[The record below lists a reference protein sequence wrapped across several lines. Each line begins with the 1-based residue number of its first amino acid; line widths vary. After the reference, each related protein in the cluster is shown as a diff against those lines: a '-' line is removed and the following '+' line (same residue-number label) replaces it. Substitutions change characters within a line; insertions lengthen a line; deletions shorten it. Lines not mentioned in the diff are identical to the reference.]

1 MDPLVTPIQP
11 EGLPDCGH
19 PDWQVGCPRCFLE
32 LKGLAKGNI
41 QATTAEAQMEGAVLM
56 NWHVIMVVADM
67 EKQLM
72 PMLRSLALDE
82 VKLAKELIASL
93 QALRRHLIQLG
104 AVPGK
109 MEQALQS
116 AAVVAREVD
125 ALVRSEEA
133 ASSKS
138 SLVITDAA

>member
-1 MDPLVTPIQP
+1 MIPVAPP
-11 EGLPDCGH
+11 EALPDCGH

-67 EKQLM
+67 EKQMIPL
-72 PMLRSLALDE
+72 LQSLELDK
-82 VKLAKELIASL
+82 VRLAKELIANL
-93 QALRRHLIQLG
+93 QALRRYCIQLG
-104 AVPGK
+104 AVPGR
-109 MEQALQS
+109 MEAALQS
-116 AAVVAREVD
+116 AAAIAKEVD
-125 ALVRSEEA
+125 QLVRSEETA
-133 ASSKS
+133 LAKS